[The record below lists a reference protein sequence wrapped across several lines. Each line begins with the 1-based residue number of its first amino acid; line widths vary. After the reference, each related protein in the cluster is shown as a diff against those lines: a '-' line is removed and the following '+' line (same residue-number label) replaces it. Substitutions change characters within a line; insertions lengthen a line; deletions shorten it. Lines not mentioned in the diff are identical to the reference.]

1 MPSKSKKLSRRDFI
15 KLSAA
20 GIVGVFL
27 GGTVAPWVKRLQQ
40 PLVDV
45 MIAKE
50 NSYSND
56 LISTIRRGISYYSDV
71 LEKVK
76 GGTVVLKPNLIDYDP
91 DRPLNTHTAMIAAAI
106 SAMRQLGAQEV
117 IVAEG
122 SGHNRDMEMILEQTG
137 VDRVLRDEKVRF
149 VDLNSD
155 SISPVSLVSNYTK
168 LSQFFFPNTI
178 LGADLVV
185 SMPKLKTHHW
195 AGATLSLKN
204 LFGTIPGVKY
214 GWPKNY
220 LHWYGI
226 SQSIAD
232 ISTTINPGFAIVDG
246 IVGMEGDGP
255 LNGTAVNS
263 DVIIMG
269 NNLTAVDSTAARIMN
284 IYPENLSYLPLML
297 PYGGTIN
304 ESLINQV
311 GEPIVDVQSDFQ
323 VLPHMAQ
330 IKEKPP
336 LWKRAIISG
345 W

>member
-1 MPSKSKKLSRRDFI
+1 MPSKFKKLNRRDFM

-20 GIVGVFL
+20 GIMGVFL
-27 GGTVAPWVKRLQQ
+27 GTTVAPLVKRLRQ
-40 PLVDV
+40 PPANV
-45 MIAKE
+45 MIAKAD
-50 NSYSND
+50 SYNND
-56 LISTIRRGISYYSDV
+56 LTGTIRRGISYYSDV

-76 GGTVVLKPNLIDYDP
+76 GGRIVLKPNLIDYDP
-91 DRPLNTHTAMIAAAI
+91 DRPLNTHPAMIAATI
-106 SAMRQLGAQEV
+106 SALHQLGAQEV

-122 SGHNRDMEMILEQTG
+122 SGHNRDMEMILEKSG
-137 VDRVLRDEKVRF
+137 VDQVLRDEKVRF

-155 SISPVSLVSNYTK
+155 AISPVSLKSNYTK
-168 LSQFFFPNTI
+168 LSQLFFPNTI
-178 LGADLVV
+178 LGADLVI

-195 AGATLSLKN
+195 AGATISLKN
-204 LFGTIPGVKY
+204 MFGTIPGVKY

-226 SQSIAD
+226 SQSIVD
-232 ISTTINPGFAIVDG
+232 ISTTLNPGFTIVDG

-255 LNGTAVNS
+255 LNGTSINS

-269 NNLTAVDSTAARIMN
+269 DNLTAVDSTAARIMN
-284 IYPENLSYLPLML
+284 IYPENLYYLQLML

-304 ESLINQV
+304 EALITQV
-311 GEPIVDVQSDFQ
+311 GEQIADVQSDFE
-323 VLPHMAQ
+323 VLPHMAL

-336 LWKRAIISG
+336 IWKRAIISG

>member
-1 MPSKSKKLSRRDFI
+1 MPSKSKKLHRRDVL

-20 GIVGVFL
+20 GIAGVFL
-27 GGTVAPWVKRLQQ
+27 GMTIEPLARRLQQ
-40 PLVDV
+40 PPAEV
-45 MIAKE
+45 MIARE
-50 NSYSND
+50 NSYNND
-56 LISTIRRGISYYSDV
+56 LTGTIRRGISNFNDV

-76 GGTVVLKPNLIDYDP
+76 GGRIVLKPNLIDYDP
-91 DRPLNTHTAMIAAAI
+91 DRPLNTHPAMIAATI
-106 SAMRQLGAQEV
+106 SAFRQLGAQEV
-117 IVAEG
+117 ILAEG

-137 VDRVLRDEKVRF
+137 VDQVLRDEKVRF

-155 SISPVSLVSNYTK
+155 AISPVPLISNYTK

-178 LGADLVV
+178 LDADLLV

-226 SQSIAD
+226 SESIAD
-232 ISTTINPGFAIVDG
+232 ISTTLKPGFAILDG

-255 LNGTAVNS
+255 LNGTAKNS
-263 DVIIMG
+263 DVIVMG

-284 IYPENLSYLPLML
+284 IYPEYLSYLSLML

-304 ESLINQV
+304 ETLINQI
-311 GEPIVDVQSDFQ
+311 GEQIADVQSDFE
-323 VLPHMAQ
+323 VLPHMAR

-336 LWKRAIISG
+336 LWKQAIISG

>member
-1 MPSKSKKLSRRDFI
+1 MPSKSKKLSRRDFM

-27 GGTVAPWVKRLQQ
+27 GAAVAPWVKRLQQ
-40 PLVDV
+40 PLANV
-45 MIAKE
+45 MIARE
-50 NSYSND
+50 NSYASD
-56 LISTIRRGISYYSDV
+56 LTGTIRRGISYYTDV
-71 LEKVK
+71 LDKVK
-76 GGTVVLKPNLIDYDP
+76 GGRVVLKPNLIDYDP
-91 DRPLNTHTAMIAAAI
+91 ERPLNTHTAMIAAAI
-106 SAMRQLGAQEV
+106 SALRQLGAQEV

-137 VDRVLRDEKVRF
+137 VDQVLRDEKVRF

-155 SISPVSLVSNYTK
+155 AISPVPLVSNYTK
-168 LSQFFFPNTI
+168 LSRLFFPNTI
-178 LGADLVV
+178 LGADFVI

-204 LFGTIPGVKY
+204 MFGTIPGVKY
-214 GWPKNY
+214 GWPKNH

-226 SQSIAD
+226 SKSIAD
-232 ISTTINPGFAIVDG
+232 ISTTLDPGFAIVDG

-263 DVIIMG
+263 AVIIMG
-269 NNLTAVDSTAARIMN
+269 DNLTAVDSTAARIMG
-284 IYPENLSYLPLML
+284 IYPENLSYLSLML

-304 ESLINQV
+304 ETLINQV
-311 GEPIVDVQSDFQ
+311 GEQIADVQSDFK

>member
-27 GGTVAPWVKRLQQ
+27 GATIAPLVKRLQQ
-40 PLVDV
+40 PLADV
-45 MIAKE
+45 MIAKG
-50 NSYSND
+50 NSYNND
-56 LISTIRRGISYYSDV
+56 LTGTIRRGISYYSDV

-76 GGTVVLKPNLIDYDP
+76 GGRVVLKPNLIDYDP
-91 DRPLNTHTAMIAAAI
+91 ARPLNTHPAMIAAAI
-106 SAMRQLGAQEV
+106 SALRQLGAQEV

-137 VDRVLRDEKVRF
+137 VDQVLRDEKVRF

-155 SISPVSLVSNYTK
+155 AISLVPLVSNYTK

-178 LGADLVV
+178 LGADLVI

-204 LFGTIPGVKY
+204 MFGTIPGVKY

-232 ISTTINPGFAIVDG
+232 ISTTLDPGFAIVDG

-255 LNGTAVNS
+255 LNGTAINS
-263 DVIIMG
+263 EVLVMG
-269 NNLTAVDSTAARIMN
+269 NNLTAVDSTAARIMS
-284 IYPENLSYLPLML
+284 IYPENLFYLSLML
-297 PYGGTIN
+297 PYGGTVN
-304 ESLINQV
+304 EALINQV
-311 GEPIVDVQSDFQ
+311 GEQITDVQSDFE